1 MVETS
6 DLRRRLQHV
15 IAESRRATQERRVHL
30 DAVAQD
36 GERTLRQVVAPV
48 FRQVASVLK
57 AEGFSFR
64 VSTPVGAVRLSAG
77 ASGER
82 FVELELDM
90 AGDPAVLRVR
100 VSRSRGRR
108 VLVDE
113 KVVRQDAAIAELTE
127 EDVLTCLL
135 SELGAVLEK

>member
-6 DLRRRLQHV
+6 DLRRRLRHV
-15 IAESRRATQERRVHL
+15 IAESRRVTQERRVHL
-30 DAVAQD
+30 DAVARD
-36 GERTLRQVVAPV
+36 GERTLRHVVAPA

-57 AEGFSFR
+57 AEGYSFQ

-82 FVELELDM
+82 FVELELDTT
-90 AGDPAVLRVR
+90 GDPPVLRVR

-113 KVVRQDAAIAELTE
+113 KVVRQDVAIAELTE